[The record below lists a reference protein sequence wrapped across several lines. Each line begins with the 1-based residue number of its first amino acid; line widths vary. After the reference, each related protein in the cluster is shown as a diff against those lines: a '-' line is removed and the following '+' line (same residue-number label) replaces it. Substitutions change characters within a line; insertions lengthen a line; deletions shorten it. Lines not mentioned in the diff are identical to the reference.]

1 MCSSLKEICMKQL
14 LKIKDTILEDE
25 IIEEIKKDL
34 EIKIRLEYEQK
45 IREIPHVVY
54 CLINGNINDES
65 LYDNDTMIISKKI
78 VNELTESSALEH
90 ATE

>member
-1 MCSSLKEICMKQL
+1 MKQL

-34 EIKIRLEYEQK
+34 EIKIRLEYETK
-45 IREIPHVVY
+45 IIEIPHVVY

-78 VNELTESSALEH
+78 VNELTECSFVRWNADPYSLIR
-90 ATE
+90 